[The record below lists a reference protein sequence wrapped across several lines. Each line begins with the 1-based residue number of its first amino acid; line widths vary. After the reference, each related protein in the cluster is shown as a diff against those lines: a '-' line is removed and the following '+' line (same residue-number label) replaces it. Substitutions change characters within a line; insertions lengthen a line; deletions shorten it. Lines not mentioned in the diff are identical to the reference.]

1 MSVRQGTDEPPLEQH
16 HASWRSQRGLDWFA
30 FFLADIQTGWGP
42 FVAVYLATNGWT
54 HLDIGLILT
63 VGTLSGMVLQ
73 IPAGALVDLIP
84 AKRLLAAI
92 AVAAISSSALLLAI
106 MAQLQCGATGK
117 GAARDCELPRR
128 TGTGFN
134 QSRARWP
141 HPAQ

>member
-1 MSVRQGTDEPPLEQH
+1 MLPGG
-16 HASWRSQRGLDWFA
+16 ASAGSA

-42 FVAVYLATNGWT
+42 FVAVYLAANGWT

-73 IPAGALVDLIP
+73 IPVGALVDLIP

-92 AVAAISSSALLLAI
+92 AVAAHQQQRTSSGI
-106 MAQLQCGATGK
+106 MARLQCGATGK

-134 QSRARWP
+134 QPRARWP
-141 HPAQ
+141 HPAQY